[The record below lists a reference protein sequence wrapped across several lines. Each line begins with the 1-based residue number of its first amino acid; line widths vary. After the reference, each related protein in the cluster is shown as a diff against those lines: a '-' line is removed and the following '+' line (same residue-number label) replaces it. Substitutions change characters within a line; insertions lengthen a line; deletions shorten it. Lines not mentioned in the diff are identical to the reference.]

1 MKLRSIPFVAVLIA
15 ALAALATVAAAQ
27 TSVPAR
33 KMRALSANVVMP
45 QSRAWRIHPPHPP
58 HHPPMVMPVR
68 QRAPVQITAVDV
80 LVQVKGQV
88 ATTIMDIALS
98 NPNASRQEAELLVP
112 VPDGAVVRGF
122 TFQGAGAEP
131 TAELLPRDEA
141 RRIYDSI
148 VAQVRDPALLEFMG
162 YNLVRSSVFPVE
174 ARGTQKVRLTYEL
187 LLKADGDRIDYMLPR
202 SEALDYKAPWNITV
216 QIASDRAISTVYSPT
231 HKLDVTR
238 PAAVGARPSANNVTA
253 KLAKDAVREPGP
265 FRVSWLLEGGDGVAA
280 SLFAYPDPKSGGGYF
295 LLLAGLPATPP
306 EKAKTIKREVT
317 IVLDRSGSMRG
328 EKLDQVREATLQ
340 VLAGLEP
347 GETFNIIIY
356 NGAVDAF
363 GNAPIKVGKKS
374 VAAATAFLNK
384 MRASGG
390 TNIHDA
396 LLEALRPKP
405 TDGALPIV
413 LFLTDGLP
421 TMGNTSELAIR
432 ELAEKQNPH
441 KRRVFTFG
449 VGVDVNTPLLE
460 GIARATRATTT
471 FVLPKEDVEVKVAG
485 VFKRLS
491 GPVLAEP
498 KLAAMYLGPQDEI
511 IIPTSDVLPAE
522 LPDLFDGDQLVVL
535 GRYTVSGPI
544 EFQLTGNYLGA
555 TRKFKFK
562 FDTTKLATTRNAFVP
577 RLWASRR
584 IGVLVEAIRA
594 LGAVPQQ
601 QQLRRPTAPDP
612 RMKELVDEIVRLGTE
627 FGILTEYTSFLA
639 REGTDLGD
647 LEYLRA
653 EARVNFDSRNTARF
667 GMDSMN
673 QEWNGKFQRQ
683 QSILN
688 GRNRIWNAK
697 LEQVEVTT
705 VQQANDRAFYNRNG
719 RWVDS
724 RLVQK
729 EADLKNVQEVEF
741 GTPEF
746 RKLMERLISEGR
758 QSSVSLR
765 GDILLEVDG
774 KAVLVKSISKD

>member
-1 MKLRSIPFVAVLIA
+1 MKLRSMQFGAVAVIVLA
-15 ALAALATVAAAQ
+15 ALAAAAAAQ

-33 KMRALSANVVMP
+33 GPRALSSNIIMP
-45 QSRAWRIHPPHPP
+45 QSRAWRIHPPH
-58 HHPPMVMPVR
+58 HHRPVP

-80 LVQVKGQV
+80 LVKVNGQV
-88 ATTIMDIALS
+88 ATTTMDIALS
-98 NPNASRQEAELLVP
+98 NPNASREEAELIVP

-122 TFQGAGAEP
+122 TFQGAGKEP

-174 ARGTQKVRLTYEL
+174 ARGTQKLRLTYEL
-187 LLKADGDRIDYMLPR
+187 LLKADGDRIDYVLPR
-202 SEALDYKAPWNITV
+202 SEALDYKVPWNITV
-216 QIASDRAISTVYSPT
+216 QIASKRAISTVYSPT

-238 PAAVGARPSANNVTA
+238 PAAVGKKPSANRVTA

-265 FRVSWLLEGGDGVAA
+265 FRVSWLLEGRDGVSA
-280 SLFAYPDPKSGGGYF
+280 SLFAYPDSKGDGGYF
-295 LLLAGLPATPP
+295 LLLAGLPVTPP
-306 EKAKTIKREVT
+306 KLENVRFAQPLKREVT

-340 VLAGLEP
+340 ILAGLEP
-347 GETFNIIIY
+347 GEMFNIIIY
-356 NGAVDAF
+356 NGNVDSFAK
-363 GNAPIKVGKKS
+363 APVKVGKKS
-374 VAAATAFLNK
+374 VAAATKFLNN

-396 LLEALRPKP
+396 LREALRPKP

-432 ELAEKQNPH
+432 ELAEKSNPH
-441 KRRVFTFG
+441 KRRVFAFG

-471 FVLPKEDVEVKVAG
+471 FVLPKEDVEVKVAAT
-485 VFKRLS
+485 FKRLS

-498 KLAAMYLGPQDEI
+498 KLYALWPNESYMPLVEA
-511 IIPTSDVLPAE
+511 LPSE
-522 LPDLFDGDQLVVL
+522 LPDLFEGDQLVVL
-535 GRYTVSGPI
+535 GRYSPSKPMVFLLS
-544 EFQLTGNYLGA
+544 GNYLGA
-555 TRKFKFK
+555 TREFKFN
-562 FDTTKLATTRNAFVP
+562 FDPAKLATTRNAFVP

-594 LGAVPQQ
+594 LGANSQPQ
-601 QQLRRPTAPDP
+601 RPGPATPDP

-647 LEYLRA
+647 LAANELV
-653 EARVNFDSRNTARF
+653 AREMFFRRNATRS
-667 GMDSMN
+667 GKSSMN
-673 QEWNGKFQRQ
+673 QEWNGKFQSSQ
-683 QSILN
+683 KVLN
-688 GRNRIWNAK
+688 ARNWYWNEK
-697 LEQVEVTT
+697 LEQVQVAN

-719 RWVDS
+719 QWVDS
-724 RLVQK
+724 RLVEK
-729 EADLKNVQEVEF
+729 EGKLKDVQEVKF

-746 RKLMERLISEGR
+746 RKLMERLIAEGR
-758 QSSVSLR
+758 QSSVALR

-774 KAVLVKSISKD
+774 KAVLVKSMTKD